1 MSSMSSFVQ
10 GLHIRRFAVVTTML
24 LIVLSTSTSLFA
36 AEDVELI
43 GGRFDFGYV
52 PYGTTIKHRAILVNQ
67 CASVV
72 KITKVVPGCGCTQ
85 IPLKKKELAPGESLE
100 VEILLETDK
109 IRQGIFQKAPVF
121 YTDSRET
128 PRLTI
133 TLTGFNLKA
142 SEPQPPIKVMP
153 TVIKLQKSDANAAGT
168 IEIVNNTGRNIV
180 PKIVVGGNSQFLNIE
195 MPYRQ
200 ISPGKMETMNVK
212 LIAGSVS
219 EDRLDESITV
229 VFNDLKQTRFTIPIS
244 ISR

>member
-1 MSSMSSFVQ
+1 MSLIQSIKTIISKSHPA
-10 GLHIRRFAVVTTML
+10 LALSML
-24 LIVLSTSTSLFA
+24 LLFTATSPSLFA
-36 AEDVELI
+36 KEDVELI

-52 PYGTTIKHRAILVNQ
+52 PYGTIIKHRATLINQ
-67 CASVV
+67 SNSLV

-85 IPLKKKELAPGESLE
+85 IPLKKKELTPGESLE

-128 PRLTI
+128 PKLTI

-142 SEPQPPIKVMP
+142 TEPQPPIKVKP
-153 TVIKLQKSDANAAGT
+153 NVISLKKSDANASGT
-168 IEIVNNTGRNIV
+168 IEIVNNTGRGIV
-180 PKIVVGGNSQFLNIE
+180 PKLVEGGYSPYLKIE
-195 MPYRQ
+195 MPYHQ
-200 ISPGKMETMNVK
+200 INSGKMETMNVK

-219 EDRLDESITV
+219 EDRMDESITF
-229 VFNDLKQTRFTIPIS
+229 VFNDQKQTRFTIPVS

>member
-1 MSSMSSFVQ
+1 MAFAMLMVMS
-10 GLHIRRFAVVTTML
+10 AV
-24 LIVLSTSTSLFA
+24 SPALFA
-36 AEDVELI
+36 KEDVELI

-52 PYGTTIKHRAILVNQ
+52 PYGTTIKHRATLVNQ
-67 CASVV
+67 SNSLV

-85 IPLKKKELAPGESLE
+85 IPLKKKELVPGESLE

-133 TLTGFNLKA
+133 TLTGFNLKP
-142 SEPQPPIKVMP
+142 SEPQPPIKVTP
-153 TVIKLQKSDANAAGT
+153 TLISLKKSDASAAGT
-168 IEIVNNTGRNIV
+168 IEIVNNTGRGVV
-180 PKIVVGGNSQFLNIE
+180 PKLVEGGNSQYLTVE

-200 ISPGKMETMNVK
+200 INPGKTETMNVK

-219 EDRLDESITV
+219 EDRLDESITF
-229 VFNDLKQTRFTIPIS
+229 VFNDQKQTRFTIPIS
-244 ISR
+244 ITR